1 MNTRQIKQCLN
12 TISPNTFHMICGD
25 ALLRRK
31 GLSVVRMGEGEL
43 KLWNCLIQ
51 MGDLKEWFSKE
62 WRVRIGVEGI
72 DISELMNRF
81 QTAYLDCDYFSPSIS
96 GITNP
101 IFDLYFLRTEQRYLD
116 NFFINFW
123 SEEQIVQLYKTAGH
137 VVLLHRNEGTGFA
150 FNRRA
155 NDYLGIK
162 VTYLP
167 LSNWSQS
174 EDIIK
179 QVSAMDAPLVLFSG
193 GPASKYIAPEI
204 AKSGKVVLDVG
215 NSVDRFILFET
226 EQSNKDKPNLNE
238 KYLNNVIRN
247 YQGGN

>member
-1 MNTRQIKQCLN
+1 MWEPVKLNNRQIQQCLN

-25 ALLRRK
+25 ALLQQK

-43 KLWNCLIQ
+43 KLYNYLTQ
-51 MGDLKEWFSKE
+51 DGDVKEWFSEE

-72 DISELMNRF
+72 TNTELRKRF
-81 QTAYLDCDYFSPSIS
+81 KIALLDCDYFSPSIS

-101 IFDLYFLRTEQRYLD
+101 IFDLYFLRQEARYLD

-123 SEEQIVQLYKTAGH
+123 SEEQIVQLYKTAGE
-137 VVLLHRNEGTGFA
+137 VILLHRNEGTGIA
-150 FNRRA
+150 FVRRGR
-155 NDYLGIK
+155 DLLGINAR
-162 VTYLP
+162 YYE

-179 QVSAMDAPLVLFSG
+179 KISALSAPLVLFSG

-215 NSVDRFILFET
+215 NSVDRFILWET
-226 EQSNKDKPNLNE
+226 EQKLK
-238 KYLNNVIRN
+238 K
-247 YQGGN
+247 Q

>member
-1 MNTRQIKQCLN
+1 MWEPVQLNYEQINRCLN

-25 ALLRRK
+25 ALWRHK

-43 KLWNCLIQ
+43 KLYHCLKQ
-51 MGDLKEWFSKE
+51 GGDLTEWFLEE

-72 DISELMNRF
+72 DKAELIARF
-81 QTAYLDCDYFSPSIS
+81 NKAVFECDYFSPSIS
-96 GITNP
+96 GIINP
-101 IFDLYFLRTEQRYLD
+101 IFDLYFLRKEARYLD

-150 FNRRA
+150 FTRRA
-155 NDYLGIK
+155 AEYLNVK
-162 VTYLP
+162 VTYIE

-174 EDIIK
+174 ENIID
-179 QVSAMDAPLVLFSG
+179 QVNALSAPLVLFSG

-204 AKSGKVVLDVG
+204 AKSNKVVLDVG
-215 NSVDRFILFET
+215 NSVDRFILWET
-226 EQSNKDKPNLNE
+226 EKQHKS
-238 KYLNNVIRN
+238 
-247 YQGGN
+247 

>member
-1 MNTRQIKQCLN
+1 MWEPEKLNKYQIDQCLN

-25 ALLRRK
+25 ALLRHK

-43 KLWNCLIQ
+43 KLYNCLKQ
-51 MGDLKEWFSKE
+51 DGDLKEWFSEE

-72 DISELMNRF
+72 TNTELRKRF
-81 QTAYLDCDYFSPSIS
+81 KIALLDCDYFSPSIS

-101 IFDLYFLRTEQRYLD
+101 IFDLYFLRQEARYLD

-137 VVLLHRNEGTGFA
+137 VVLLHRNEGTGVA
-150 FNRRA
+150 FIRRA
-155 NDYLGIK
+155 WDYLGVK
-162 VTYLP
+162 VTWLK
-167 LSNWSQS
+167 LSNWSES
-174 EDIIK
+174 ENII
-179 QVSAMDAPLVLFSG
+179 QMVSRDTAPLVLFSG

-215 NSVDRFILFET
+215 NSVDRFILWET
-226 EQSNKDKPNLNE
+226 EQKIKNS
-238 KYLNNVIRN
+238 
-247 YQGGN
+247 